1 MLSGPD
7 ALVLTAILGGII
19 TAIIKVVP
27 KKSNPGPSPSPSSN
41 PGKPFCPDHS
51 MLVEKTETQDR
62 QIDKLFEI
70 SRSTNDVV
78 IRIDQKIE
86 DFLNGKKKR

>member
-1 MLSGPD
+1 MLEMPD
-7 ALVLTAILGGII
+7 ALVLTAVIGGII
-19 TAIIKVVP
+19 TAVIKAP
-27 KKSNPGPSPSPSSN
+27 RKSKSNPGKSSPD
-41 PGKPFCPDHS
+41 KTFCPDHS